1 MVKRPQHELWIFE
14 HDNITSRTNV
24 SAASCNLCS
33 KALEISSYKTLE
45 YWFGFSITCI
55 NNGCRRSVC
64 SKVFI
69 SSWESPSDFHIVLG
83 SARNNSISG
92 NDPMSVV
99 DAVLKSSKTS
109 FLPIGFRARGLME
122 TWRNPS
128 SKNAKGNHHLE
139 LCKPQT
145 YFSGQ
150 GIWKISLSPRTL
162 PGDGNPLVDVPLKRS
177 FSPQSNNKAQ

>member
-1 MVKRPQHELWIFE
+1 VVKRPHHELWIFE
-14 HDNITSRTNV
+14 HDNNTSRTNV
-24 SAASCNLCS
+24 SAASCNLCN

-55 NNGCRRSVC
+55 NNGCWRWVC
-64 SKVFI
+64 SKAFI
-69 SSWESPSDFHIVLG
+69 SSWESPSDFHVVLG

-92 NDPMSVV
+92 NDPMTVV
-99 DAVLKSSKTS
+99 DAVLKSSTTP
-109 FLPIGFRARGLME
+109 FLPVGFRPRGLTE

-162 PGDGNPLVDVPLKRS
+162 PGDGNPLVDVPLERS